1 MKSIKDI
8 NFAGRKVLLR
18 VDFNV
23 PMNDQKQIT
32 DDTRMRESMPTIEKL
47 LKDGA
52 AIIIMAHFGRPKKG
66 GFEPE
71 LTLEP
76 VAKYLETLVKR
87 PVKFTQELLGSGK
100 PEQMAKELKSG
111 EVMLLENIRFYP
123 EETKGGEDLARQL
136 AALGDCYINDA
147 FGAAHRE
154 HSSTAVIARFF
165 PNDKYFGFLMENE
178 VRNLEKLMQNPP
190 RPFTAIIGGS
200 KVSSKIGILE
210 NLLDKVDNM
219 IIIGGMRYTFTKAL
233 GGKIGNSICEDDKLD
248 LARELMR
255 RMDAKGVKYYLPVD
269 SVIGDKFGNDAN
281 TKIVPSGEVP
291 DGWESCDRRAFGAR
305 DLRQRHQGHRP
316 ERRRELQERLL
327 RGRRWRRQRGCRQ
340 ADAPR
345 RPDELCL
352 HRWRRHAR
360 IPRRQGPPRHQ
371 SHPGLIPNGE
381 KPSKAGL
388 QALPFF
394 ILKSLCRPP
403 PMTWANHRSDIGET
417 YYHP

>member
-291 DGWESCDRRAFGAR
+291 DGWESMDCGPESCKAIHEIVMNSKTILWNGPAGVFELETFAKGTKAIAQSVAESCKKGCFAAVGGGDSVAAVKLMHLADQMSYVSTGGGAM
-305 DLRQRHQGHRP
+305 LEYLEGKV
-316 ERRRELQERLL
+316 L
-327 RGRRWRRQRGCRQ
+327 
-340 ADAPR
+340 
-345 RPDELCL
+345 
-352 HRWRRHAR
+352 
-360 IPRRQGPPRHQ
+360 
-371 SHPGLIPNGE
+371 PGI
-381 KPSKAGL
+381 KAI
-388 QALPFF
+388 Q
-394 ILKSLCRPP
+394 
-403 PMTWANHRSDIGET
+403 D
-417 YYHP
+417 

>member
-47 LKDGA
+47 LRDGA

-76 VAKYLETLVKR
+76 VAKYLETLVGR
-87 PVKFTQELLGSGK
+87 PVKFTQQLLGSGV
-100 PEQMAKELKSG
+100 PEQMAKDLKAG

-255 RMDAKGVKYYLPVD
+255 RMDEKGVRYYLPVD

-281 TKIVPSGEVP
+281 TQIVPSGEVP
-291 DGWESCDRRAFGAR
+291 DGWESMDCGPESCKAIHDLVMNSKTILWNGPAGVFELETFAKGTKAIAQSVAESCKQGCFAAVGGGDSVAAVKQMGIADQMSYVSTGGGAM
-305 DLRQRHQGHRP
+305 LEYLEGKV
-316 ERRRELQERLL
+316 L
-327 RGRRWRRQRGCRQ
+327 
-340 ADAPR
+340 
-345 RPDELCL
+345 
-352 HRWRRHAR
+352 
-360 IPRRQGPPRHQ
+360 
-371 SHPGLIPNGE
+371 PGI
-381 KPSKAGL
+381 KAI
-388 QALPFF
+388 Q
-394 ILKSLCRPP
+394 
-403 PMTWANHRSDIGET
+403 D
-417 YYHP
+417 

>member
-1 MKSIKDI
+1 MKSIKDV
-8 NFAGRKVLLR
+8 NFKGRKVLLR

-23 PMNDQKQIT
+23 PVDDNKNIT
-32 DDTRMRESMPTIEKL
+32 DDTRMRESMPTINKL
-47 LKDGA
+47 LADGA

-71 LTLEP
+71 FTLAP
-76 VAKYLETLVKR
+76 VAKHLEELTGR
-87 PVKFTQELLGSGK
+87 PVKFTQALLGSGE
-100 PEQMAKELKSG
+100 PEAMAAALKDG

-123 EETKGGEDLARQL
+123 GETKGDVALAEQL
-136 AALGDCYINDA
+136 SKLGDCYINDA

-154 HSSTAVIARFF
+154 HSSTAVIAKFF

-248 LARELMR
+248 LAKELMH
-255 RMDAKGVKYYLPVD
+255 RMDEKGVKYYLPVD

-281 TKIVPSGEVP
+281 TQIVSSGEVP
-291 DGWESCDRRAFGAR
+291 DGWESMDCGPESCKAIR
-305 DLRQRHQGHRP
+305 DIIMGSKTILWNGP
-316 ERRRELQERLL
+316 AGVFELDTFAKGTRDIAQSV
-327 RGRRWRRQRGCRQ
+327 
-340 ADAPR
+340 ADA
-345 RPDELCL
+345 CK
-352 HRWRRHAR
+352 
-360 IPRRQGPPRHQ
+360 QGCFAAVGGGDSVAAVKQMHLADQ
-371 SHPGLIPNGE
+371 MSYVSTGGGAMLEYLEGKVLPGI
-381 KPSKAGL
+381 KAI
-388 QALPFF
+388 Q
-394 ILKSLCRPP
+394 
-403 PMTWANHRSDIGET
+403 D
-417 YYHP
+417 

>member
-1 MKSIKDI
+1 MKSIKDT

-76 VAKYLETLVKR
+76 VAKYLETLVTR

-100 PEQMAKELKSG
+100 PEAMAKELKGG
-111 EVMLLENIRFYP
+111 EVMLLENIRCYP
-123 EETKGGEDLARQL
+123 EETKGGEELARQL

-154 HSSTAVIARFF
+154 HSSTAVIAKFF

-255 RMDAKGVKYYLPVD
+255 RMDEKGVKYYLPVD

-281 TKIVPSGEVP
+281 TQIVPSGEVP
-291 DGWESCDRRAFGAR
+291 DGWESMDCGPESCKAIHDIVMNSKTILWNGPAGVFELETFAKGTHSIARSVAESCKQGCFAAVGGGDSVAAVKQMGIADQMSYVSTGGGAM
-305 DLRQRHQGHRP
+305 LEYLEGKV
-316 ERRRELQERLL
+316 L
-327 RGRRWRRQRGCRQ
+327 
-340 ADAPR
+340 
-345 RPDELCL
+345 
-352 HRWRRHAR
+352 
-360 IPRRQGPPRHQ
+360 
-371 SHPGLIPNGE
+371 PGI
-381 KPSKAGL
+381 KAI
-388 QALPFF
+388 Q
-394 ILKSLCRPP
+394 
-403 PMTWANHRSDIGET
+403 D
-417 YYHP
+417 

>member
-47 LKDGA
+47 LRDGA

-76 VAKYLETLVKR
+76 VAKYLETLVGR
-87 PVKFTQELLGSGK
+87 PVKFTQQLLGSGV
-100 PEQMAKELKSG
+100 PEQMAKDLKAG

-255 RMDAKGVKYYLPVD
+255 RMDEKGVRYYLPVD
-269 SVIGDKFGNDAN
+269 SIIGDKFGNDAN
-281 TKIVPSGEVP
+281 TQIVPSGEVP
-291 DGWESCDRRAFGAR
+291 DGWESMDCGPESCKAIHDIVMNSKTILWNGPAGVFELETFAKGTKAIAQSVAESCKQGCFAAVGGGDSVAAVKQMGIADQMSYVSTGGGAM
-305 DLRQRHQGHRP
+305 LEYLEGKV
-316 ERRRELQERLL
+316 L
-327 RGRRWRRQRGCRQ
+327 
-340 ADAPR
+340 
-345 RPDELCL
+345 
-352 HRWRRHAR
+352 
-360 IPRRQGPPRHQ
+360 
-371 SHPGLIPNGE
+371 PGI
-381 KPSKAGL
+381 KAI
-388 QALPFF
+388 Q
-394 ILKSLCRPP
+394 
-403 PMTWANHRSDIGET
+403 D
-417 YYHP
+417 

>member
-23 PMNDQKQIT
+23 PMNDKKEIT

-52 AIIIMAHFGRPKKG
+52 AVIIMAHFGRPKKG

-76 VAKYLETLVKR
+76 VAKYLETLVGR
-87 PVKFTQELLGSGK
+87 PVRFTQELLGSGV
-100 PEQMAKELKSG
+100 PEQMAKELKGG

-123 EETKGGEDLARQL
+123 EETKGGEELARQL

-233 GGKIGNSICEDDKLD
+233 GGRIGNSICEDDKLD
-248 LARELMR
+248 LAKELMR
-255 RMDAKGVKYYLPVD
+255 RMDEKGVRYYLPVD

-281 TKIVPSGEVP
+281 TQIVPSGEVP
-291 DGWESCDRRAFGAR
+291 DGWESMDCGPESCKAIR
-305 DLRQRHQGHRP
+305 DIIMQSKTILWNGP
-316 ERRRELQERLL
+316 AGVFELDTFAKGTRDIAQSV
-327 RGRRWRRQRGCRQ
+327 
-340 ADAPR
+340 ADA
-345 RPDELCL
+345 CK
-352 HRWRRHAR
+352 
-360 IPRRQGPPRHQ
+360 QGCFAAVGGGDSVAAVKQMHLADQ
-371 SHPGLIPNGE
+371 MSYVSTGGGAMLEYLEGKVLPGI
-381 KPSKAGL
+381 KAI
-388 QALPFF
+388 Q
-394 ILKSLCRPP
+394 
-403 PMTWANHRSDIGET
+403 D
-417 YYHP
+417 

>member
-1 MKSIKDI
+1 MKSINDV

-76 VAKYLETLVKR
+76 VAKYLETLVGR
-87 PVKFTQELLGSGK
+87 PVRFTQELLGSGV
-100 PEQMAKELKSG
+100 PEQMAKDLKAG

-154 HSSTAVIARFF
+154 HSSTAVIAKFF

-255 RMDAKGVKYYLPVD
+255 RMDEKGVKYYLPVD

-281 TKIVPSGEVP
+281 TQIVASGEVP
-291 DGWESCDRRAFGAR
+291 DGWESMDCGPESCKAIHDIVMNSKTILWNGPAGVFELETFAKGTKAIAQSVAESCKQGCFAAVGGGDSVAAVKQMGIADQMSYVSTGGGAM
-305 DLRQRHQGHRP
+305 LEYLEGKV
-316 ERRRELQERLL
+316 L
-327 RGRRWRRQRGCRQ
+327 
-340 ADAPR
+340 
-345 RPDELCL
+345 
-352 HRWRRHAR
+352 
-360 IPRRQGPPRHQ
+360 
-371 SHPGLIPNGE
+371 PGI
-381 KPSKAGL
+381 KA
-388 QALPFF
+388 
-394 ILKSLCRPP
+394 IK
-403 PMTWANHRSDIGET
+403 D
-417 YYHP
+417 

>member
-47 LKDGA
+47 LRDGA

-76 VAKYLETLVKR
+76 VAKYLETLVGR
-87 PVKFTQELLGSGK
+87 PVKFTQQLLGSGV
-100 PEQMAKELKSG
+100 PEQMAKDLKAG

-255 RMDAKGVKYYLPVD
+255 RMDEKGVRYYLPVD

-281 TKIVPSGEVP
+281 TQIVPSGEVP
-291 DGWESCDRRAFGAR
+291 DGWESMDCGPESCKAIHDIVMNSKTILWNGPAGVFELETFAKGTKAIAQSVAESCKKGCFAAVGGGDSVAAVKQMGIADQMSYVSTGGGAM
-305 DLRQRHQGHRP
+305 LEYLEGKV
-316 ERRRELQERLL
+316 L
-327 RGRRWRRQRGCRQ
+327 
-340 ADAPR
+340 
-345 RPDELCL
+345 
-352 HRWRRHAR
+352 
-360 IPRRQGPPRHQ
+360 
-371 SHPGLIPNGE
+371 PGI
-381 KPSKAGL
+381 KAI
-388 QALPFF
+388 Q
-394 ILKSLCRPP
+394 
-403 PMTWANHRSDIGET
+403 D
-417 YYHP
+417 

>member
-47 LKDGA
+47 LRDGA
-52 AIIIMAHFGRPKKG
+52 AVIIMAHFGRPKKG

-71 LTLEP
+71 FTLEP
-76 VAKYLETLVKR
+76 VAKYLETLVNR
-87 PVKFTQELLGSGK
+87 PVCFTQELLGSGV
-100 PEQMAKELKSG
+100 PEKMAKELKGG

-154 HSSTAVIARFF
+154 HSSTAVIAKFF

-255 RMDAKGVKYYLPVD
+255 RMDEKGVKYYLPVD

-281 TKIVPSGEVP
+281 TQIVPSGEVP
-291 DGWESCDRRAFGAR
+291 DGWESMDCGPESCKAIHDIVMNSKTILWNGPAGVFELELFSKGTKAIAQSVAESCKQGCFAAVGGGDSVAAVKQMGIADQMSYVSTGGGAM
-305 DLRQRHQGHRP
+305 LEYLEGKV
-316 ERRRELQERLL
+316 L
-327 RGRRWRRQRGCRQ
+327 
-340 ADAPR
+340 
-345 RPDELCL
+345 
-352 HRWRRHAR
+352 
-360 IPRRQGPPRHQ
+360 
-371 SHPGLIPNGE
+371 PGI
-381 KPSKAGL
+381 KAI
-388 QALPFF
+388 Q
-394 ILKSLCRPP
+394 
-403 PMTWANHRSDIGET
+403 D
-417 YYHP
+417 

>member
-8 NFAGRKVLLR
+8 SFAGKKVLLR

-76 VAKYLETLVKR
+76 VAKYLETLVGR
-87 PVKFTQELLGSGK
+87 PVKFTQELLGSGV
-100 PEQMAKELKSG
+100 PEAMAKELKGG

-154 HSSTAVIARFF
+154 HSSTAVIAKFF

-255 RMDAKGVKYYLPVD
+255 RMDEKGVKYYLPVD

-281 TKIVPSGEVP
+281 TQIVPSGEVP
-291 DGWESCDRRAFGAR
+291 DGWESMDCGPESCKAIHDIILSSKTILWNGPAGVFELETFAKGTKAIASSVAEACKKGCFAAVGGGDSVAAVKQMKLADQMSYVSTGGGAM
-305 DLRQRHQGHRP
+305 LEYLEGKT
-316 ERRRELQERLL
+316 L
-327 RGRRWRRQRGCRQ
+327 
-340 ADAPR
+340 
-345 RPDELCL
+345 
-352 HRWRRHAR
+352 
-360 IPRRQGPPRHQ
+360 
-371 SHPGLIPNGE
+371 PGIAAI
-381 KPSKAGL
+381 KA
-388 QALPFF
+388 
-394 ILKSLCRPP
+394 
-403 PMTWANHRSDIGET
+403 
-417 YYHP
+417 

>member
-23 PMNDQKQIT
+23 PMDDNKRIT
-32 DDTRMRESMPTIEKL
+32 DDTRMRESMPTIDKL
-47 LKDGA
+47 LADGA

-71 LTLEP
+71 FTLEP

-87 PVKFTQELLGSGK
+87 PVHFTQALLGSGE
-100 PEQMAKELKSG
+100 PEKMARDLKGG

-154 HSSTAVIARFF
+154 HSSTAVIAKFF

-178 VRNLEKLMQNPP
+178 VRNLEKLMHNAP

-255 RMDAKGVKYYLPVD
+255 RMDEKGVKYYLPVD

-281 TKIVPSGEVP
+281 TQIVPSGEVP
-291 DGWESCDRRAFGAR
+291 DGWESMDCGPESCKAIR
-305 DLRQRHQGHRP
+305 DIIMNSKTILWNGP
-316 ERRRELQERLL
+316 AGVFELSTFAKGTNEIALSV
-327 RGRRWRRQRGCRQ
+327 
-340 ADAPR
+340 ADA
-345 RPDELCL
+345 CK
-352 HRWRRHAR
+352 
-360 IPRRQGPPRHQ
+360 QGCFAAVGGGDSVAAVKQ
-371 SHPGLIPNGE
+371 MGLADQMSYVSTGGGAMLEYLEGKVLPGI
-381 KPSKAGL
+381 KAI
-388 QALPFF
+388 Q
-394 ILKSLCRPP
+394 
-403 PMTWANHRSDIGET
+403 D
-417 YYHP
+417 